1 MSSGIPNAL
10 SAMHQDHSG
19 SLRFLDA
26 SFSARAVRSDPAAV
40 SSHLALDGDLLLPSS
55 HYDPVGLR
63 FLIFT
68 RLIRFTYVTAR
79 ASLCLRLTHVVTLY
93 GAFFVKGSNLAPMF
107 FCGTGSGHLA
117 GRRRSGL
124 RDNQRGNPPSCAAH
138 GRDTTLYSVAP
149 YEAHHD
155 AVIRILGEVPR
166 RRPHSPCRRLKP
178 W

>member
-1 MSSGIPNAL
+1 MFPSGNIATKLSGIGQNVPEREHRVATIGCRPLLISTQSSGSSPNRNRRAL
-10 SAMHQDHSG
+10 CASQRVGCDAGGARGAAKRASPLNLTECDAQGRHS
-19 SLRFLDA
+19 
-26 SFSARAVRSDPAAV
+26 
-40 SSHLALDGDLLLPSS
+40 
-55 HYDPVGLR
+55 
-63 FLIFT
+63 
-68 RLIRFTYVTAR
+68 RLI
-79 ASLCLRLTHVVTLY
+79 LY

>member
-1 MSSGIPNAL
+1 MPQVRPAPAYPIYPGAAAGRRLRSVAQPYQPSLVRRPGRPAHVL
-10 SAMHQDHSG
+10 FEVCSAFTH
-19 SLRFLDA
+19 
-26 SFSARAVRSDPAAV
+26 VAACT
-40 SSHLALDGDLLLPSS
+40 LALPPVRDTLSEGLS
-55 HYDPVGLR
+55 H
-63 FLIFT
+63 F
-68 RLIRFTYVTAR
+68 
-79 ASLCLRLTHVVTLY
+79 VTLY

-107 FCGTGSGHLA
+107 FCSTGSGHLA